1 VHIASGTHKKSTKL
15 VNAVKVEFGASI
27 PWRACDLFCKTCP
40 SCIRV
45 SVWPT
50 QTSGHCPIISLGFGS
65 RGQVDLINM
74 QSMPDNSLKWL
85 MNYTDHRIKLNHLFA
100 LCVKEIRGV
109 AWHLFNL
116 FCFIGPPA
124 ILQADNGGEFNGMAL
139 NGKARKVM
147 ITDEVSRHA
156 ICKNTFY
163 FHKLVFLLT

>member
-1 VHIASGTHKKSTKL
+1 MP
-15 VNAVKVEFGASI
+15 N
-27 PWRACDLFCKTCP
+27 
-40 SCIRV
+40 
-45 SVWPT
+45 
-50 QTSGHCPIISLGFGS
+50 GS
-65 RGQVDLINM
+65 FR
-74 QSMPDNSLKWL
+74 WL

-116 FCFIGPPA
+116 LCFIGPPA

-139 NGKARKVM
+139 NGKARKGI

-163 FHKLVFLLT
+163 FYN